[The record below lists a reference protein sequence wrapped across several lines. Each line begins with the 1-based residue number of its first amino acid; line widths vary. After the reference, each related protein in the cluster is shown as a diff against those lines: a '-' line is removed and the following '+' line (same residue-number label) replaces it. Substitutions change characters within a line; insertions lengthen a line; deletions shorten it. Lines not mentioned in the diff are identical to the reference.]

1 VTDAVIKPSLRW
13 RTVSISDWF
22 CVLTGDADGENDEDG
37 DGMEEG
43 VELGVSVANEGTEE
57 DDPD

>member
-13 RTVSISDWF
+13 RTVSISGWF
-22 CVLTGDADGENDEDG
+22 CGLTGDADGANDEDG

-43 VELGVSVANEGTEE
+43 VELGVNVANEGTEE